1 MRKKAGPLDI
11 YKYLPKINCKKC
23 GEKTCM
29 AFSSQL
35 IERKVELKD
44 CPHLKRES
52 FKALEE
58 ILAPAVREVVFGKPT
73 VSVGGEK
80 VLYRHELTYFNQ
92 TAIAIDIHDEMGK
105 EELSKRIEFVNNFA
119 HERIGETLTLQAI
132 AIRNRSGDVEKFDKC
147 VEETAKRTKK
157 ALILCSWN
165 SESLDKAL
173 RIVGDKKPL
182 VYAATKN
189 TWKEVGE
196 LAVKYNCPVVAFA
209 DNDISELK
217 SVVNALQR
225 MGINDIVIDP
235 GSHLD
240 SCTLNNFVMLRRSAT
255 NEDKVLNRPILGIPA
270 AVYLQSGD
278 GLKEAM
284 AASLMMAKYADL
296 IILHNIEIWAL
307 LPNITLRQ
315 NLYTDPRRPV
325 RVEAGLKEFG
335 SPDENSPVLLTTNF
349 ALTYYTVASDIESA
363 KVDCYLIV
371 LDTNGI
377 GVEAAVA
384 GRQLSAS
391 RVKKVIDE
399 TGIEKKIRHKKMVI
413 PGLAARISGELEQL
427 SGWKVLIGPKD
438 SSEIGRFIERE
449 R

>member
-1 MRKKAGPLDI
+1 
-11 YKYLPKINCKKC
+11 
-23 GEKTCM
+23 M
-29 AFSSQL
+29 AFGSQL

-52 FKALEE
+52 LKSLEE
-58 ILAPAVREVVFGKPT
+58 ILAPAVREVVFGELP
-73 VSVGGEK
+73 VSIGGEE

-105 EELSKRIEFVNNFA
+105 EELSKRIKFVNNFS

-132 AIRNRSGDVEKFDKC
+132 AIRNRSGDAAKFEKC

-165 SESLDKAL
+165 FEALNKAL
-173 RIVGDKKPL
+173 EIIGHKKPL
-182 VYAATKN
+182 IYAATKD
-189 TWKEVGE
+189 TWKEVGG
-196 LAVKYNCPVVAFA
+196 LAVKYNCPVAVFA

-225 MGINDIVIDP
+225 MGIDDIVVDP
-235 GSHLD
+235 GSRLGP
-240 SCTLNNFVMLRRSAT
+240 CTLQLFVMLRRSAMD
-255 NEDKVLNRPILGIPA
+255 EDKVLNRPILGVPA
-270 AVYLQSGD
+270 AVYLQGGN

-307 LPNITLRQ
+307 LPILTLRQ

-325 RVEAGLKEFG
+325 RVEAGIKEFG

-371 LDTNGI
+371 LDTDGI

-391 RVKKVIDE
+391 RVKKAIDE
-399 TGIEKKIRHKKMVI
+399 TGIGKKVRHKKMAI

-427 SGWKVLIGPKD
+427 CGWKILIGPND
-438 SSEIGRFIERE
+438 SSDIGKFIEGRWKA
-449 R
+449 

>member
-1 MRKKAGPLDI
+1 
-11 YKYLPKINCKKC
+11 
-23 GEKTCM
+23 
-29 AFSSQL
+29 
-35 IERKVELKD
+35 
-44 CPHLKRES
+44 
-52 FKALEE
+52 
-58 ILAPAVREVVFGKPT
+58 
-73 VSVGGEK
+73 
-80 VLYRHELTYFNQ
+80 
-92 TAIAIDIHDEMGK
+92 
-105 EELSKRIEFVNNFA
+105 
-119 HERIGETLTLQAI
+119 
-132 AIRNRSGDVEKFDKC
+132 
-147 VEETAKRTKK
+147 
-157 ALILCSWN
+157 
-165 SESLDKAL
+165 
-173 RIVGDKKPL
+173 
-182 VYAATKN
+182 
-189 TWKEVGE
+189 
-196 LAVKYNCPVVAFA
+196 
-209 DNDISELK
+209 
-217 SVVNALQR
+217 
-225 MGINDIVIDP
+225 
-235 GSHLD
+235 
-240 SCTLNNFVMLRRSAT
+240 MLRRSAT

-278 GLKEAM
+278 RLKEAM
-284 AASLMMAKYADL
+284 VASLMMVKYADL